1 MKIACFAYNRSE
13 RRFFEKIA
21 PHLDATLDIIYINKK
36 RRINPKAYKALQ
48 QSNLHEE
55 INFKTAFWQAS
66 KQKKSS
72 KIASFFYKY
81 YAKVMAN
88 YLFMKYYTTLSQKPN
103 DGLMLWSGV
112 TFRQSIAKKAALSLG
127 LKTLFIENGLLPNTI
142 VLDTKGVNFTNSL
155 PRESLFYQNY
165 IPPNTPLPLKLI
177 PRQPKKE
184 EKFSKQNTKLPA
196 KYIFIPF
203 QVDYDTQLIV
213 NSPWIKDMRTLFQLF
228 ESIQN
233 NIKDQQLHFLFKEH
247 PSSLIDYPDLHKEA
261 SKNRHLHIIN
271 DHSTQELIEKAQAV
285 VTINSTVGIESL
297 LLGKKVIVLGNAF
310 YSIEG
315 ITKTAMDKS
324 GLTTV
329 INNLDHWQPD
339 PILREKFLKYLY
351 FEYLVPGTFDEE
363 NVNQYNK
370 INQILKKL

>member
-1 MKIACFAYNRSE
+1 MKIACFAYNRNE
-13 RRFFEKIA
+13 RRFFEKIT
-21 PHLDATLDIIYINKK
+21 PHLDATLEIIYVNRE
-36 RRINPKAYKALQ
+36 RRMSPKAYKVLQ
-48 QSNLHEE
+48 QSDLHEE

-66 KQKKSS
+66 GQKKSS
-72 KIASFFYKY
+72 KITSFIYRY

-88 YLFMKYYTTLSQKPN
+88 YLFMKYYTTLSQKPY

-142 VLDTKGVNFTNSL
+142 VLDAKGVNFTNSL
-155 PRESLFYQNY
+155 PREPFFYQNY
-165 IPPNTPLPLKLI
+165 IPPSTPLPQNLI
-177 PRQPKKE
+177 PRLPKNE

-213 NSPWIKDMRTLFQLF
+213 NSPWIKDMRALFQLF

-233 NIKDQQLHFLFKEH
+233 DIKDQQLHFIFKEH
-247 PSSLIDYPDLHKEA
+247 PSSLIDYPDLHEKA

-310 YSIEG
+310 YNIEG
-315 ITKTAMDKS
+315 ITKTAMNKS
-324 GLTTV
+324 ELTTV
-329 INNLDHWQPD
+329 INDLDHWQPD
-339 PILREKFLKYLY
+339 PLLREKFLKYLY
-351 FEYLVPGTFDEE
+351 FEYLVPGTFEE
-363 NVNQYNK
+363 EDVNQYNK